1 MFERKPDDRGLR
13 SREVNHETYYSAQ
26 HFYEHLGALFLLI
39 M

>member
-13 SREVNHETYYSAQ
+13 SREGKHETYYSAQ
-26 HFYEHLGALFLLI
+26 YFYEHLGALFLLI